1 MCSHSVSLPAGGVVC
16 SITLIV
22 IDCSGIVCS
31 ESDCAKVLKYVCPK
45 ETVAVLF
52 AATPSFTLN
61 VRVYTFVSISETV
74 GAIPISEISPA
85 VPILISTKIVSSVR
99 NAFTNSNFSVSY
111 VYVVSIPLIP
121 SGDFTFTTTSK
132 VSPAL
137 ISVLLACNVTDDVV
151 AP

>member
-1 MCSHSVSLPAGGVVC
+1 MCSHSVSPTGGGVIS

-22 IDCSGIVCS
+22 IDCSAIVCS
-31 ESDCAKVLKYVCPK
+31 ESDCAKVLKYVSPK
-45 ETVAVLF
+45 VTVAVLLV
-52 AATPSFTLN
+52 ATPSFTLN
-61 VRVYTFVSISETV
+61 VRVYIFVSVTV
-74 GAIPISEISPA
+74 VAFPISVIVPA
-85 VPILISTKIVSSVR
+85 TPPLKSTKFVSVIADFS
-99 NAFTNSNFSVSY
+99 NSSFSVSY